1 LFFEQKKMGV
11 ADIDF
16 SNFLNETSI
25 KREYFKYFSG
35 KELTPILS
43 WGLSVIYRINIFK
56 KNEKLGYFGSF

>member
-1 LFFEQKKMGV
+1 MGV

-16 SNFLNETSI
+16 SNFINETSI

-43 WGLSVIYRINIFK
+43 WGLSVSLK
-56 KNEKLGYFGSF
+56 Q